1 MKGRTRI
8 IIVAATA
15 VVLAGALAWWHY
27 SGRESTDDAQIDG
40 HIHQIASRA
49 PGTVL
54 EVAVRENQRVKAGQ
68 VLVRVDP
75 RDYEVALARARADLA
90 EAQSAA
96 EAARVNIPIA
106 SATTS
111 GQYSAARAK
120 VGNAQAGVAAAARA
134 VDAAKASLAA
144 AEARLKQASVEA
156 QRAARDRDR
165 FKPLLDKDEI
175 SRQQYD
181 AAVAAADAAAA
192 ATESASAAV
201 NEAQQNVAL
210 AEARQ
215 QQGHGALASAQADL
229 QGAATAPQQ
238 VSATRARASSAEAR
252 VQVAEAAVKQAELM
266 LSYTT
271 VTAPVD
277 GVIGRKSVEVGQVIQ
292 AGQPLFAVV
301 SLDDVWVTANFK
313 ETQLSR
319 MRPGQAAD
327 VEVDAYGG
335 RDFKA
340 HVDSVGAATGARFSL
355 LPSENATGN
364 YVKVV
369 QRLPVKIVLEPGQ
382 DPEHLLRPGMS
393 VNATVLVQ

>member
-1 MKGRTRI
+1 MNGRTRI
-8 IIVAATA
+8 IVIGALV
-15 VVLAGALAWWHY
+15 VVLAGIAGWWHY
-27 SGRESTDDAQIDG
+27 SGIESTDDAQIDG
-40 HIHQIASRA
+40 HIHQVASRA

-68 VLVRVDP
+68 VLVRIDP

-90 EAQSAA
+90 DARSTAD
-96 EAARVNIPIA
+96 AARVNVPIA
-106 SATTS
+106 AATTS
-111 GQYSAARAK
+111 GQFSAAKAR
-120 VGNAQAGVAAAARA
+120 VGNAEAGIAAAARE

-144 AEARLKQASVEA
+144 AEARLKQLTVEA

-165 FKPLLDKDEI
+165 LKPLFEKDEV

-181 AAVAAADAAAA
+181 AAVTGAEAAAA
-192 ATESASAAV
+192 AAESATAAV
-201 NEAQQNVAL
+201 SQARQNVAL

-215 QQGHGALASAQADL
+215 QQSEGALATARADL
-229 QGAATAPQQ
+229 QGAATAPEQ
-238 VSATRARASSAEAR
+238 VSATRSRASSAEAR
-252 VQVAEAAVKQAELM
+252 VQMAEAAVKQAELM

-271 VTAPVD
+271 VKAPVD
-277 GVIGRKSVEVGQVIQ
+277 GVIGRKSVEIGQVVQ

-301 SLDDVWVTANFK
+301 SLDDLWVTANFK
-313 ETQLSR
+313 ETQLAH
-319 MRPGQAAD
+319 MRPGQGAD
-327 VEVDAYGG
+327 VEVDAFGG

-364 YVKVV
+364 FVKVV
-369 QRLPVKIVLEPGQ
+369 QRLPVKIVFDPGQ

-393 VNATVLVQ
+393 VNATVRLR